1 MDKIIQLGPEWNLPR
16 PGDKDWEAANPGP
29 SSYKCAVCGK
39 AIHEFH
45 NEKHDAYYCP
55 ECNRWNEPTCSD
67 PECRECSTRPEKPL

>member
-16 PGDKDWEAANPGP
+16 PGDKDWEAENPGP

-45 NEKHDAYYCP
+45 NERYDAYYCP
-55 ECNRWNEPTCSD
+55 ECNMSLPVLIQSVV
-67 PECRECSTRPEKPL
+67 STQQGRRNRYD